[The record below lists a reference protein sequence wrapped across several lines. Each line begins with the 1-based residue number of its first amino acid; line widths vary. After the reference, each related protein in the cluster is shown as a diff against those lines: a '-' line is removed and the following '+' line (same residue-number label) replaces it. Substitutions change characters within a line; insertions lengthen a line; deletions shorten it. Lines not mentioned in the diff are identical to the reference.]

1 MVNIGVF
8 CSSLDGKKEFSECA
22 HELGVKIAESNLSL
36 VYGGGKLGLMGII
49 AKAVKDNGSKVI
61 SIIPNYLNK
70 SSITFSESDEI
81 HETKDLFERKRKLV
95 QYSNILIALPGG
107 IGTIDEIFD
116 ALALFALGESEKP
129 IFLLNVDR
137 FWDPLIELL
146 NHLKENKMI
155 RPSNDKFIEA
165 RSLNNLFIVKT
176 VDELFSHKEFKK
188 NN

>member
-1 MVNIGVF
+1 M
-8 CSSLDGKKEFSECA
+8 
-22 HELGVKIAESNLSL
+22 
-36 VYGGGKLGLMGII
+36 
-49 AKAVKDNGSKVI
+49 
-61 SIIPNYLNK
+61 
-70 SSITFSESDEI
+70 
-81 HETKDLFERKRKLV
+81 V
-95 QYSNILIALPGG
+95 QYSNILVALPGG
-107 IGTIDEIFD
+107 VGTIDEIFD